1 MVNCHTDNNCAH
13 SKLILGSILKEWL
26 YQEKVGIKA
35 FGVMCNCND
44 FLAPRPL
51 LTQISKEVTHGVI
64 EERVSS
70 STTAYTVQVNI
81 RLLLTES
88 AEMLQAYKVRDVY
101 S

>member
-1 MVNCHTDNNCAH
+1 M
-13 SKLILGSILKEWL
+13 
-26 YQEKVGIKA
+26 GIKA

-70 STTAYTVQVNI
+70 STTAYTVHVNI
-81 RLLLTES
+81 RLILTEC
-88 AEMLQAYKVRDVY
+88 AEMLKAYKIRDVY
-101 S
+101 SFGLSRVSCVVSVIKHKKHVIASWQFVR